1 MKIIYSFIEILAVAF
16 FIAMMGAMIIQVI
29 SRYLLNSPIS
39 WIEECARFLFIWMIY
54 CGAIISMKKRLF
66 YKVDYFAEHLPNKL
80 KIIFNFLVQISVLL
94 ALLFLFIYSNKTVY
108 AFRAVKSVALHL
120 PWKYIYFSLS
130 FSVRVRSTCFSRAKL
145 LKPYKPGRRQSI
157 GIPIRRDRHII
168 AWANTTRVRETGWRQ

>member
-1 MKIIYSFIEILAVAF
+1 MLLKINIMKIIYSFIEILAVAF

-130 FSVRVRSTCFSRAKL
+130 FSVFFMIVISLFNIKKFLEEDL
-145 LKPYKPGRRQSI
+145 LKVLRKKTEK
-157 GIPIRRDRHII
+157 
-168 AWANTTRVRETGWRQ
+168 NKE